1 MGLIDRVGHLFRAN
15 LNSFMRSA
23 EDPEKILIG
32 VVYQMQDDLVQLRQ
46 LVAQAIAMQKRTER
60 QIAQAQSTAEEWY
73 RRAQIALQSGNET
86 LARDALTKR
95 RAYQQTATELSHQM
109 EEQKTVVAKLKTDM
123 RTLELK
129 VGEAKNQKDMYIA
142 RARSAEAS
150 YKLREM
156 LSSTGSVSNQ
166 TFARMEEK
174 VVLLEAQS
182 EVIALADT
190 EQQHSSFASLEFNS
204 DVDVAA
210 IKPEHVEG
218 IEENLKPAY

>member
-1 MGLIDRVGHLFRAN
+1 MGLIDRVGSLFRAN

-109 EEQKTVVAKLKTDM
+109 EEQNTLVAKLKTDM

-156 LSSTGSVSNQ
+156 LSYTGSVSNQ

-218 IEENLKPAY
+218 IKENLKPAH